1 MALAS
6 ESLPAGT
13 LIDRAKTTR
22 LFTTFGVGLS
32 TQLWKETTVTET
44 MEYVAL
50 TRTLAVATVDAD
62 AQPDAGTYTWTL
74 SESQRYVGGDGS
86 YSVKRMLEL
95 KTYEQVVEE

>member
-6 ESLPAGT
+6 TLPAGT

-22 LFTTFGVGLS
+22 LFNIWVGL
-32 TQLWKETTVTET
+32 TLQLWKETTVTET

-62 AQPDAGTYTWTL
+62 AQPESGTYTWTL

-95 KTYEQVVEE
+95 KTYEQVVA